1 MTLPI
6 LETASFDLTLPSTD
20 MKINFRPFIVK
31 EEKILLQALE
41 SGESSQII
49 RALKDIVRAC
59 TFDQLDV
66 DKLPTFD
73 LEYIFLKIRSKSVG
87 ETAKIKVRCPDDNET
102 FADAEVDLSKVEVH
116 VDDDHNNRIVID
128 EKKNIGVVMKYP
140 TIDTIDPKMD
150 PNTLKTEQLFDVI
163 TNSLHQIFEGE
174 KSMAASDYSK
184 EELNKFLEQ
193 LDTNAFN
200 KVQKFFASMPR
211 LKHDVKV
218 TNPKTKVESTVT
230 LTGLN
235 DFFG

>member
-49 RALKDIVRAC
+49 RALKDIVSAC
-59 TFDQLDV
+59 TFNQLDV

-102 FADAEVDLSKVEVH
+102 FATADVDLSKVEVH
-116 VDDDHNNRIVID
+116 VDDEHNNRIVID

-150 PNTLKTEQLFDVI
+150 PNTLKTEQLFNVI

-200 KVQKFFASMPR
+200 RIQQFFSSMPR